1 MKLAEALIK
10 RRDIDTAIANLNLSL
25 QENVKV
31 VEGTKPFDDPLSIAD
46 QMQTLIDEQAK
57 LIQKIN
63 KTNNK
68 TVTPDGR
75 TLDELI
81 TLREQLKRRHKLFD
95 NAYKH
100 AFSNTRSYDNVKYII
115 AVDMQMLKT
124 KITASAKEFRELDN
138 NIQAINWS
146 TELL

>member
-10 RRDIDTAIANLNLSL
+10 RRDLDTAVANLNLSL

-31 VEGTKPFDDPLSIAD
+31 MEGTKPFEDPLAIAD

-63 KTNNK
+63 KTNNR
-68 TVTPDGR
+68 TVTDDGR

-95 NAYKH
+95 SAYKH
-100 AFSNTRSYDNVKYII
+100 AFSNTRSYNEIKYVI

-124 KITASAKEFRELDN
+124 KISASAKEFRELDN
-138 NIQAINWS
+138 KIQAINWT
-146 TELL
+146 TELV

>member
-10 RRDIDTAIANLNLSL
+10 RRDIDTAIANLNMSL

-31 VEGTKPFDDPLSIAD
+31 LEGTKPFEDPLALAD
-46 QMQTLIDEQAK
+46 QMQILIDEQAK

-95 NAYKH
+95 GAYKH
-100 AFSNTRSYDNVKYII
+100 AFSNTRSYNEVKYVI
-115 AVDMQMLKT
+115 AVDMQMLKN
-124 KITASAKEFRELDN
+124 KISAAAKEFRELDN
-138 NIQAINWS
+138 KIQAINWI
-146 TELL
+146 TELV

>member
-10 RRDIDTAIANLNLSL
+10 RRDIDTAVANLNMSL

-31 VEGTKPFDDPLSIAD
+31 IEGTKPFEDHLSIAD
-46 QMQTLIDEQAK
+46 QMQELISEQAE

-63 KTNNK
+63 KTNNR
-68 TVTPDGR
+68 TVTEDGR

-95 NAYKH
+95 SAYKH
-100 AFSNTRSYDNVKYII
+100 AFSNSRSYNEVKYII
-115 AVDMQMLKT
+115 AVDMKMLKN
-124 KITASAKEFRELDN
+124 KINAAAKEFRELDN
-138 NIQAINWS
+138 KIQAINWI

>member
-10 RRDIDTAIANLNLSL
+10 RRDIDTALANLNMSL

-31 VEGTKPFDDPLSIAD
+31 LEGTKPFEDPIALAD
-46 QMQTLIDEQAK
+46 QMQILIDEQAK

-95 NAYKH
+95 SAYKH
-100 AFSNTRSYDNVKYII
+100 AFSNTRSYNEVKYVI
-115 AVDMQMLKT
+115 AVDMQMLKN
-124 KITASAKEFRELDN
+124 KISAAAKEFRELDN
-138 NIQAINWS
+138 KIQAINWI
-146 TELL
+146 TELV

>member
-10 RRDIDTAIANLNLSL
+10 RRDLDTAVANLNLSL

-31 VEGTKPFDDPLSIAD
+31 LEGTKPFEDPLAIAD

-63 KTNNK
+63 KTNNR
-68 TVTPDGR
+68 TVTDDGR

-95 NAYKH
+95 SAYKH
-100 AFSNTRSYDNVKYII
+100 AFSNTRSYNEIKYVI

-124 KITASAKEFRELDN
+124 KISASAKEFRELDN
-138 NIQAINWS
+138 KIQAINWT
-146 TELL
+146 TELV